1 MLDRAHGNIF
11 SNAGK
16 MGQMQI
22 RPNFQKLSQKVKQN
36 ICDQSKQQKFHNRN
50 AKLPCAENFCLF
62 KLSRRGVFYFAVC
75 CV

>member
-36 ICDQSKQQKFHNRN
+36 ICDQSKQQ
-50 AKLPCAENFCLF
+50 NFTIETPSFPVLRIF
-62 KLSRRGVFYFAVC
+62 AYLS
-75 CV
+75 